1 MKSNS
6 DTTSLALEQQPV
18 RRLFR
23 AYAIPATLATAANSL
38 YNIIDRIIIG
48 QGVGPLA
55 ISGLALTF
63 PIMNLSIA
71 FSSLIGSGSS
81 SIASIRLGEHRSQEA
96 NRVLGNSL
104 ILTVIISIVTTA
116 LFLFFLDPLLIFFKA
131 SPDTLPYARDFLKI
145 ILYGIIISNLFYEL
159 NNLMRAT
166 GHPKKAMVSILLTV
180 VLNLVLAL
188 LFIFGFHWGIKG
200 AAWATILAQFGG
212 LIWVMAHFLNPKTEV
227 RFTRDSIRF
236 DWKITKDVCA
246 IGLSPFLI
254 HLCSCV
260 VIMLI
265 NMQLKAYGDLD
276 YTNILI
282 DGKLVAGGDLAIG
295 AFGII
300 NSIVGFMVMVIFG
313 LANGLQPIAGY
324 NYGAGRI
331 DRVREVL
338 GLAIQW
344 TTIVSVVTFALCMCF
359 PKIITGF
366 FTRDLSTTLIT
377 ARGLRLYV
385 SMFIFTGFQVVTSI
399 LFQSVNKA
407 GVSILLST
415 TRQLLFLVPCLL
427 LLPSWLGTDGVWL
440 SQAVADLLAALVTA
454 GVLLYHLRKG
464 ALKK

>member
-1 MKSNS
+1 MNS
-6 DTTSLALEQQPV
+6 YNDTPSLALERQPV

-23 AYAIPATLATAANSL
+23 TYAIPATLATAANSL

-81 SIASIRLGEHRSQEA
+81 AIASIRLGEHRYQEA
-96 NRVLGNSL
+96 NKVLGNSL
-104 ILTVIISIVTTA
+104 ILTIIFSFLTT
-116 LFLFFLDPLLIFFKA
+116 LFFLLFLDPLLIFFKA

-145 ILYGIIISNLFYEL
+145 ILYGILISNLFYEL

-200 AAWATILAQFGG
+200 AAWATLLAQSGG
-212 LIWVMAHFLNPKTEV
+212 LVWVMAHFLNPKTEV
-227 RFTRDSIRF
+227 RFTKESIRF
-236 DWKITKDVCA
+236 DWKITKEVCA

-254 HLCSCV
+254 HLCACV

-265 NMQLKAYGDLD
+265 NMQLKRYGDID
-276 YTNILI
+276 FTGILI
-282 DGKLVAGGDLAIG
+282 DGKAVAGGDLAIG

-324 NYGAGRI
+324 NFGAGRI
-331 DRVREVL
+331 DRVREAL
-338 GLAIQW
+338 GLAVKW
-344 TTIVSVVTFALCMCF
+344 ATAVSVVTFALCMVF
-359 PKIITGF
+359 PKAITGI
-366 FTRDLSTTLIT
+366 FTKDLNTTLIT

-385 SMFIFTGFQVVTSI
+385 SMFLFTGFQVVTSI

-427 LLPSWLGTDGVWL
+427 LLPSWLGTDGVWM
-440 SQAVADLLAALVTA
+440 SQAAADLLAALVTA
-454 GVLLYHLRKG
+454 GVLLYHLRKC

>member
-1 MKSNS
+1 MKNSSNNS
-6 DTTSLALEQQPV
+6 SLSLEQQPV
-18 RRLFR
+18 SRLFR
-23 AYAIPATLATAANSL
+23 DYAVPAILATAASSL

-71 FSSLIGSGSS
+71 FGTLIGSGSS
-81 SIASIRLGEHRSQEA
+81 AIASIRLGERRLKEA
-96 NRVLGNSL
+96 DLVLGNSL
-104 ILTVIISIVTTA
+104 LLTIVISIVASA
-116 LFLFFLDPLLIFFKA
+116 LFLFFLDPMLIFFKA
-131 SPDTLPYARDFLKI
+131 SSDTLPYARDFLVI
-145 ILYGIIISNLFYEL
+145 ILYGIIISNLFYGL
-159 NNLMRAT
+159 NSMMRST

-180 VLNLVLAL
+180 ALNLVLAL
-188 LFIFGFHWGIKG
+188 LFVLGFHWGIRG
-200 AAWATILAQFGG
+200 AAWATILAQLGG
-212 LIWVMAHFLNPKTEV
+212 LVWVMAHFLSPKTEV
-227 RFTRDSIRF
+227 RFTKESIRF
-236 DWKITKDVCA
+236 DWKITKEVCA
-246 IGLSPFLI
+246 IGMSPFLI

-265 NMQLKAYGDLD
+265 NMQLKKYGDMD
-276 YTNILI
+276 FTNIMI
-282 DGKLVAGGDLAIG
+282 DGKSVAGGDLAIG

-331 DRVREVL
+331 DRVREALV
-338 GLAIQW
+338 LAIKW
-344 TTIVSVVTFALCMCF
+344 ATFVSVVTFTICMIF
-359 PKIITGF
+359 PKAITGI
-366 FTRDLSTTLIT
+366 FTKDYNTTLIT

-399 LFQSVNKA
+399 LFQSMNKA

-427 LLPSWLGTDGVWL
+427 LLPCWLHTDGVWL
-440 SQAVADLLAALVTA
+440 SQAVADLLAALIT
-454 GVLLYHLRKG
+454 GWVLVYHLRKG
-464 ALKK
+464 ALKG

>member
-1 MKSNS
+1 MNS
-6 DTTSLALEQQPV
+6 SANTSLTALEQQPM
-18 RRLFR
+18 RHLFR
-23 AYAIPATLATAANSL
+23 DYALPATLATAASSL

-81 SIASIRLGEHRSQEA
+81 AIASIRLGEHRHEDA
-96 NRVLGNSL
+96 RLVLGNSL
-104 ILTVIISIVTTA
+104 VLTLVLSIITTV
-116 LFLFFLDPLLIFFKA
+116 LFLTFLDPLLLFFKA

-145 ILYGIIISNLFYEL
+145 ILYGILISNLFHEL

-166 GHPKKAMVSILLTV
+166 GHPKKAMASILLTV
-180 VLNLVLAL
+180 GLNLVFAL
-188 LFIFGFHWGIKG
+188 LFIFGFHWGIRG
-200 AAWATILAQFGG
+200 AAWATVLAQTGG
-212 LIWVMAHFLNPKTEV
+212 LMWVMAHFLNPKTEI
-227 RFTRDSIRF
+227 RFTRGAIRF
-236 DWKITKDVCA
+236 DWKTTKEVVT

-265 NMQLKAYGDLD
+265 NMQLKHFGDLD
-276 YTNILI
+276 YTGIVI
-282 DGKLVAGGDLAIG
+282 DGHSIAGGDLAIG

-313 LANGLQPIAGY
+313 FANGMQPIAGY

-338 GLAIQW
+338 GLAIKW
-344 TTIVSVVTFALCMCF
+344 ASIVSIITFTLCMAF
-359 PKIITGF
+359 PKTITGF
-366 FTRDLSTTLIT
+366 FTKDPNTTTIT
-377 ARGLRLYV
+377 AHALRLYV
-385 SMFIFTGFQVVTSI
+385 AMFIFTGFQVVASI

-415 TRQLLFLVPCLL
+415 TRQLFFLVPCLL
-427 LLPSWLGTDGVWL
+427 LLPLKYHTDGVWA
-440 SQAVADLLAALVTA
+440 SQATADFLAAIVTGAVLVF
-454 GVLLYHLRKG
+454 HLRKG

>member
-6 DTTSLALEQQPV
+6 DTSSLALEQQSV

-23 AYAIPATLATAANSL
+23 NYAVPATLATAANSL

-81 SIASIRLGEHRSQEA
+81 SIASIRLGEHRTQEA
-96 NRVLGNSL
+96 SRVLGNSL
-104 ILTVIISIVTTA
+104 ILTVIISIVATVF
-116 LFLFFLDPLLIFFKA
+116 FLLFLDPLLLFFKA

-145 ILYGIIISNLFYEL
+145 ILYGIIIANLFYEL

-166 GHPKKAMVSILLTV
+166 GHPRKAMFSILLTV
-180 VLNLVLAL
+180 ALNLLFAL

-200 AAWATILAQFGG
+200 AAWATLLAQLGG
-212 LIWVMAHFLNPKTEV
+212 LIWVLAHFLNPKTEV
-227 RFTRDSIRF
+227 RFTRECLHF
-236 DWKITKDVCA
+236 DWKITKEVCA

-265 NMQLKAYGDLD
+265 NMQLKTYGDLD
-276 YTNILI
+276 FTGILI
-282 DGKLVAGGDLAIG
+282 NGKPVAGGDLAIG

-324 NYGAGRI
+324 NYGAGRT

-338 GLAIQW
+338 SLAIKW
-344 TTIVSVVTFALCMCF
+344 ASIVSLVTFALCMCF
-359 PKIITGF
+359 PKTITGF
-366 FTRDLSTTLIT
+366 FTHDLNTTLIT

-427 LLPSWLGTDGVWL
+427 LLPCWLHTDGVWL
-440 SQAVADLLAALVTA
+440 SQAVADLLAALVTG
-454 GVLLYHLRKG
+454 GVLLCHLRRG
-464 ALKK
+464 ALKG